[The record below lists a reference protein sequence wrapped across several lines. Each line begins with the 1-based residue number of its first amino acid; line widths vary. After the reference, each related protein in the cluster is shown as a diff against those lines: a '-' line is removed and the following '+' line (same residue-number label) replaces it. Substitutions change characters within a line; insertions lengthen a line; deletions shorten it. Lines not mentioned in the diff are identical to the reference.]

1 MGRLYWRRTP
11 RKAYMKP
18 SLQLAILLLSIALL
32 GGGVVALILKPS
44 PGPVE
49 IALPTSTPQPE
60 IKVYVNGAVRSPGV
74 YTAQEGDRL
83 EDILAMAGGLTEDAD
98 PLRVNPSLRAE
109 DEAHFY
115 VPRTGEAVPTPP
127 PSSTGVNINT
137 ASAEELSTLPGIGEE
152 KANAIV
158 EHRRQSGPFSREEDL
173 LLVPGI
179 GPKTLED
186 LLAFIT
192 VD

>member
-11 RKAYMKP
+11 RKAHMKP

-32 GGGVVALILKPS
+32 GGGVFALILQPS

-49 IALPTSTPQPE
+49 ISLPTSTPQPE

-83 EDILAMAGGLTEDAD
+83 EDVLAMAGGLTEDAD
-98 PLRVNPSLRAE
+98 LLRVNPALRAE

-158 EHRRQSGPFSREEDL
+158 EHRRQNRPFLQRRRP
-173 LLVPGI
+173 VACAGNR
-179 GPKTLED
+179 PKD
-186 LLAFIT
+186 P
-192 VD
+192 